1 MVKQCIYLEK
11 YEICILDPFIK
22 FQAPIYLHK

>member
-1 MVKQCIYLEK
+1 MAKPYVYSEK
-11 YEICILDPFIK
+11 YESCVSDPFIK

>member
-11 YEICILDPFIK
+11 YEICILDPFTK
-22 FQAPIYLHK
+22 FQALIYLHK